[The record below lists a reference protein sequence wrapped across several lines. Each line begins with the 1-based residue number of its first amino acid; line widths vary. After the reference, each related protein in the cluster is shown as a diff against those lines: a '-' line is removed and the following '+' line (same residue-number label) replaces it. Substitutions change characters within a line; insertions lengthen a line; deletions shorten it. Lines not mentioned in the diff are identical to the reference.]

1 MSEQPYLVSARKYRP
16 QAWDAV
22 VGQSGITQTLQQ
34 SIASGQIAQAYL
46 FCGPRG
52 VGKTTSARI
61 FARAINGFDVQD
73 EAMSFNVFELDAASN
88 NKVEDIRSIVDQV
101 RIPPQQGKYK
111 VYIIDEVHM
120 LSQAAFNAFL
130 KTLEEPPA
138 HAVFILATTEKH
150 KILPT
155 ILSRCQIFDFHRITV
170 PDAVAHLQHIAAQ
183 EGVNA
188 EEEALHVIAQKA
200 DGALRDALSMFDQ
213 LVAFAGKSL
222 TYQAVT
228 EQLHVL
234 DHDTY
239 FTLTDQALAS
249 DIPGAMLLFNDVMA
263 RGFDAHH
270 FITGWANH
278 LRNLMVCRDPQTLK
292 LVEATDDVKAK
303 FQDQASRADLFFL
316 VGGLDVLNQADVQ
329 YRGSQHQR
337 LLVELALMQI
347 CSHEALKKKSPD
359 TGLMVPQA
367 AAAPAPAQAAPVTA
381 PVPAPVTL
389 AEAPAPPASPAPAPV
404 QETAPVPAAPV
415 EAAPAPLEPAPA
427 PRPETSAPVDPVP
440 AKEAPA
446 APATAP
452 AAVPAPAPATVSA
465 TKAPRAAGLRKAK
478 QQVVAATG
486 NIKVKSPE
494 EEAAPTPGALIDPTW
509 NEEVTVESL
518 VKAWKGFVEKLR
530 EDDRLALTATMSI
543 GDPELRGLQVVY
555 TVNNP
560 LQREQMDG
568 LRTEVLIHLKTKLK
582 NAGLELHLEM
592 REQALEERKAFLSD
606 KDRYDLM
613 VEKNPA
619 LDKLRKALDLDLG

>member
-1 MSEQPYLVSARKYRP
+1 MSDQPYLVSARKYRP

-213 LVAFAGKSL
+213 LVAFAGKNL

-278 LRNLMVCRDPQTLK
+278 LRNLMVCRDPQTLR

-337 LLVELALMQI
+337 LLVELTLMQI
-347 CSHEALKKKSPD
+347 CSHEALKKKSHD
-359 TGLMVPQA
+359 AGLMVPQVVA
-367 AAAPAPAQAAPVTA
+367 APASAPAAQVAAPAGPLSQPTPPAASAPEPPAPPVLPVPPVPEAAPVQAELVEAARAPVEPEAAPMPEASAPVAPVPEKEAPSAPAPAAA
-381 PVPAPVTL
+381 
-389 AEAPAPPASPAPAPV
+389 
-404 QETAPVPAAPV
+404 
-415 EAAPAPLEPAPA
+415 
-427 PRPETSAPVDPVP
+427 SAI
-440 AKEAPA
+440 
-446 APATAP
+446 
-452 AAVPAPAPATVSA
+452 
-465 TKAPRAAGLRKAK
+465 KAPRAAGLRKAK

-486 NIKVKSPE
+486 SIKVKSPE
-494 EEAAPTPGALIDPTW
+494 AEASPTPGALIDPTW
-509 NEEVTVESL
+509 SEEVTVASL

-543 GDPELRGLQVVY
+543 GDPELRGQQVVY

-568 LRTEVLIHLKTKLK
+568 LRTEVLIHLKTNLK

>member
-1 MSEQPYLVSARKYRP
+1 MSDQPYLVSARKYRP

-213 LVAFAGKSL
+213 LVAFAGKNL

-278 LRNLMVCRDPQTLK
+278 LRNLMVCRDPQTLR

-337 LLVELALMQI
+337 LLVELTLMQI

-359 TGLMVPQA
+359 AGLMVPQVVA
-367 AAAPAPAQAAPVTA
+367 APASAPAAQVAAPAGPLSQSTPPAASTPEPPVPPVPLVPVPEAAPVQAEPVEAARAPVESEAAPEAAPMPEASAPVAPVPEKEAPSAPAPAAA
-381 PVPAPVTL
+381 
-389 AEAPAPPASPAPAPV
+389 
-404 QETAPVPAAPV
+404 
-415 EAAPAPLEPAPA
+415 
-427 PRPETSAPVDPVP
+427 SAI
-440 AKEAPA
+440 
-446 APATAP
+446 
-452 AAVPAPAPATVSA
+452 
-465 TKAPRAAGLRKAK
+465 KAPRAAGLRKAK

-494 EEAAPTPGALIDPTW
+494 AEASPAPGALIDPTW
-509 NEEVTVESL
+509 SEEVTVASL

-543 GDPELRGLQVVY
+543 GDPELRGQQVVY

-568 LRTEVLIHLKTKLK
+568 LRTEVLIHLKTNLK

-613 VEKNPA
+613 VEKNPV

>member
-170 PDAVAHLQHIAAQ
+170 PDAVAHLQHIASQ

-213 LVAFAGKSL
+213 LVAFAGKNL

-292 LVEATDDVKAK
+292 LLEATDDVKAK

-359 TGLMVPQA
+359 AGLMPPRAVDRTAAVPAPPSPPPVAVA
-367 AAAPAPAQAAPVTA
+367 AAAD
-381 PVPAPVTL
+381 
-389 AEAPAPPASPAPAPV
+389 PAPAPSPAPDPTPAPV
-404 QETAPVPAAPV
+404 PVPAAV
-415 EAAPAPLEPAPA
+415 Q
-427 PRPETSAPVDPVP
+427 PVP
-440 AKEAPA
+440 DAGAALAPTPA
-446 APATAP
+446 ADQ
-452 AAVPAPAPATVSA
+452 VPAPAPASA
-465 TKAPRAAGLRKAK
+465 VPAAKAPRAAGLRKAK
-478 QQVVAATG
+478 QAVVAPNG
-486 NIKVKSPE
+486 GIKAK
-494 EEAAPTPGALIDPTW
+494 AAEDAVEPTPGALIDPTW
-509 NEEVTVESL
+509 AHEVTPKDLEE
-518 VKAWKGFVEKLR
+518 AWAGFVEKLR
-530 EDDRLALTATMSI
+530 ADDRIALVATMSL
-543 GDPELRGLQVVY
+543 GAPELRGSQVVY
-555 TVNNP
+555 AVNNP

-568 LRTEVLIHLKTKLK
+568 LRTEVLVHLKTALK
-582 NAGLELHLEM
+582 NAQLELHLEM
-592 REQALEERKAFLSD
+592 KEQAMEEKKAFLSD

>member
-61 FARAINGFDVQD
+61 FARAINGFDVQN

-170 PDAVAHLQHIAAQ
+170 PDAVAHLQHIASQ

-213 LVAFAGKSL
+213 LVAFAGKNL

-347 CSHEALKKKSPD
+347 CSHEALKKKSLD
-359 TGLMVPQA
+359 AGLMPPRAVDSA
-367 AAAPAPAQAAPVTA
+367 ATI
-381 PVPAPVTL
+381 
-389 AEAPAPPASPAPAPV
+389 PAPPSPQPVVTTPPPRAAVQPPPAPIPN
-404 QETAPVPAAPV
+404 
-415 EAAPAPLEPAPA
+415 
-427 PRPETSAPVDPVP
+427 
-440 AKEAPA
+440 
-446 APATAP
+446 
-452 AAVPAPAPATVSA
+452 PAPAPAAESVPESVPSPALVAEVETVPAAEPVAPPPVSA
-465 TKAPRAAGLRKAK
+465 APAAKAPRAAGLRKAK
-478 QQVVAATG
+478 QAVVAPTG
-486 NIKVKSPE
+486 GIKAK
-494 EEAAPTPGALIDPTW
+494 AADDAVEPTPGAMIDPTW
-509 NEEVTVESL
+509 SEDVTAEGL
-518 VKAWKGFVEKLR
+518 EGAWAGFVEKLR
-530 EDDRLALTATMSI
+530 ADDRLALVATMSL
-543 GDPELRGLQVVY
+543 GAPELRGSQVVY
-555 TVNNP
+555 AVNNP

-568 LRTEVLIHLKTKLK
+568 LRTEVLVHLKTELK
-582 NAGLELHLEM
+582 NAQLELHLEM
-592 REQALEERKAFLSD
+592 KEQAMEEKKAFLSD
-606 KDRYDLM
+606 KDRYDMM

>member
-1 MSEQPYLVSARKYRP
+1 MSDQPYLVSARKYRP

-213 LVAFAGKSL
+213 LVAFAGKNL

-278 LRNLMVCRDPQTLK
+278 LRNLMVCRDPQTLR

-337 LLVELALMQI
+337 LLVELTLMQI

-359 TGLMVPQA
+359 AGLMVPQA
-367 AAAPAPAQAAPVTA
+367 VAAPASAPAAQVAAPAGPLSQPTPPAASAPEPPAPPVPPVPVPEAAPVQ
-381 PVPAPVTL
+381 
-389 AEAPAPPASPAPAPV
+389 AE
-404 QETAPVPAAPV
+404 PV
-415 EAAPAPLEPAPA
+415 EAA
-427 PRPETSAPVDPVP
+427 RAPVESEAAPEAAPMPEATAPVAPVP
-440 AKEAPA
+440 EKEAPS
-446 APATAP
+446 AP
-452 AAVPAPAPATVSA
+452 AAASA
-465 TKAPRAAGLRKAK
+465 IKAPRAAGLRKAK

-494 EEAAPTPGALIDPTW
+494 AEASPAPGALIDPTW
-509 NEEVTVESL
+509 SEEVTVASL

-543 GDPELRGLQVVY
+543 GDPELRGQQVVY

-568 LRTEVLIHLKTKLK
+568 LRTEVLIHLKTNLK

-613 VEKNPA
+613 VEKNPV

>member
-1 MSEQPYLVSARKYRP
+1 MSKQPYLVSARKYRP
-16 QAWDAV
+16 KAWDAV

-183 EGVNA
+183 EGVTA

-213 LVAFAGKSL
+213 LVAFAGKNL

-249 DIPGAMLLFNDVMA
+249 DIPGAMLLFNDVIS

-359 TGLMVPQA
+359 AGLM
-367 AAAPAPAQAAPVTA
+367 
-381 PVPAPVTL
+381 
-389 AEAPAPPASPAPAPV
+389 PPRA
-404 QETAPVPAAPV
+404 
-415 EAAPAPLEPAPA
+415 
-427 PRPETSAPVDPVP
+427 VDSS
-440 AKEAPA
+440 
-446 APATAP
+446 
-452 AAVPAPAPATVSA
+452 AAVPAPPTPQPVALATAPDPVPASAPASVPAPDPAPDPAPAPAPAAVQPAPETGAALAPTPAADQVSA
-465 TKAPRAAGLRKAK
+465 PAPASAVPAAKAPRAAGLRKAK
-478 QQVVAATG
+478 QAVVAPTG
-486 NIKVKSPE
+486 GIKAK
-494 EEAAPTPGALIDPTW
+494 AAEDAVEPTPGALIDPTW
-509 NEEVTVESL
+509 AHEVTPKDLEE
-518 VKAWKGFVEKLR
+518 AWAGFVEKLR
-530 EDDRLALTATMSI
+530 TDDRIALVATMSL
-543 GDPELRGLQVVY
+543 GVPELRGSQVVY
-555 TVNNP
+555 AVNNP

-568 LRTEVLIHLKTKLK
+568 LRTEVLVYLKTALK
-582 NAGLELHLEM
+582 NAQLELHLEM
-592 REQALEERKAFLSD
+592 KEQAMEEKKAFLSD